1 MKPWPY
7 VSHVAALPFHPISG
21 GVTAARGF
29 LAGGVWSGIK
39 RGQRKDL
46 ALIYSTVPARVAAVY
61 TRNRVQA
68 APVLVTR
75 QRVRRG
81 IARAILIN
89 SGCAN
94 CLTGA
99 PGLQDARTLAHAGAQ
114 RLGISDEEMLVAST
128 GVIGRRLPVARI
140 QRALPTLVRRLRR
153 GGHHDAAEAILT
165 TDRVAKSVAF
175 EDTIGGARVRVGGI
189 AKGSGM
195 INPSMATMLC
205 FITTDVAIA
214 PALLRRGLRAAN
226 ARSFNAI
233 TVDGDMSTNDM
244 VVVLAN
250 GQAENRPI
258 TAAGADYQRWQT
270 MLEAVCVHLA
280 RWIVQDGEG
289 ATKLAEIA
297 VRGARNER
305 DAWACARQIA
315 NSSLVKTMLAGAD
328 VNLGRIAAAA
338 GASGA
343 QLDPGRLDILLN
355 GHAIFRR
362 GAPTR
367 FDRATAVRLLKQ
379 PEATFTV
386 DLHAGT
392 AQARVWT
399 CDLTAEYVRINASYT
414 T

>member
-1 MKPWPY
+1 MTT
-7 VSHVAALPFHPISG
+7 SAFHPIAH

-29 LAGGVWSGIK
+29 LASGVWSGIK

-46 ALIYSTVPARVAAVY
+46 ALIYSTMPARVAAVY
-61 TRNRVQA
+61 TRNRIQA

-75 QRVRRG
+75 ARVRRG
-81 IARAILIN
+81 LARAILIN

-99 PGLQDARTLAHAGAQ
+99 AGLADARTLARDAAQ
-114 RLGISDEEMLVAST
+114 RLGIPEEDMLVAST
-128 GVIGRRLPVARI
+128 GVIGRRLPVPRI
-140 QRALPTLVRRLRR
+140 QRALPTLVRRLHR
-153 GGHHDAAEAILT
+153 GGHAAAAEAILT

-175 EDTIGGARVRVGGI
+175 EATIGGARVRVGGI

-205 FITTDVAIA
+205 FITTDAAIA

-244 VVVLAN
+244 VIVLAN
-250 GQAENRPI
+250 GQAGNRPI
-258 TAAGADYQRWQT
+258 TTAGADFQHWQA
-270 MLEAVCVHLA
+270 MLEAVCVRLA

-289 ATKLAEIA
+289 ATKLAEIV
-297 VRGARNER
+297 VRGARTER
-305 DAWACARQIA
+305 EAWACARAIA

-328 VNLGRIAAAA
+328 LNLGRLAAAA

-343 QLDPGRLDILLN
+343 FFDPNRIDILLN
-355 GHAIFRR
+355 GRAIFRR

-367 FDRATAVRLLKQ
+367 FDRATAVRWLKE
-379 PEATFTV
+379 PEAAFTV
-386 DLHAGT
+386 DLHAG
-392 AQARVWT
+392 AAAARVWT
-399 CDLTAEYVRINASYT
+399 CDLTEAYVRINASYT